1 MSQNLSLEA
10 ALQIA
15 MDAEI
20 KARDFYTQAA
30 TRTEDAAGRDLLGRL
45 AAFEQYHY
53 ENLGE
58 LAKSLGKGGDFIDYE
73 TRSMEQFE
81 PIAASGEAVA
91 SKLEEMNDMPSI
103 LSAAIENEKIAGQR
117 YRTLSKET
125 TDPRGRGMFRDLAS
139 EEMMHQRILEDEF
152 FTLSNKGTW
161 GWSGMYGE

>member
-1 MSQNLSLEA
+1 MSQNLSLQA

-20 KARDFYTQAA
+20 KARDFYAQAA

-53 ENLGE
+53 EKLGE
-58 LAKSLGKGGDFIDYE
+58 LAKSLKGGDFIDYE
-73 TRSMEQFE
+73 TRSIEQFD

-91 SKLEEMNDMPSI
+91 AKLEDLNDMASI
-103 LSAAIENEKIAGQR
+103 LSAAIENEKIAGAR
-117 YRTLSKET
+117 YRALAKET

-152 FTLSNKGTW
+152 FSLSNKGTW